1 MDNRSLSAF
10 LDCAAACTAERITGR
25 AGTEGMGL
33 RELLRL
39 HALLERCRTWARVN
53 TGTRH
58 IFGLLAVDAIA
69 DEENRGVAH

>member
-1 MDNRSLSAF
+1 MAVRVSSLASAGW
-10 LDCAAACTAERITGR
+10 ITGR

-53 TGTRH
+53 TGARH